1 MLKRQSF
8 HQSTANV
15 RTFLGMVLVFSIF
28 QSHKY
33 HKLLPQHLSSAI
45 QPPVA
50 PQATHGKRHLC
61 ANIGDLIL
69 LKAQHLQGPVA
80 AKSLCKRLR
89 KRNLGNSSASI
100 SACDNVCVCQTK
112 PIVNIPVKQNREIPT
127 PFGSLW
133 YELDVLSSSC
143 FPCCRTSECVV
154 AVVASQC
161 NARYDETEPL
171 RPAPYPRSF
180 EPTPSSHK
188 PGLRRQKCRCC
199 PSRCSSRSSPDCH
212 SSTVGRPPG
221 FAQKTATS
229 NQGGSQHLTLSRIF
243 NRSYRSPKQ
252 RQQLHPSH
260 LGKITKTP

>member
-143 FPCCRTSECVV
+143 FPCCRTS
-154 AVVASQC
+154 
-161 NARYDETEPL
+161 DMTK
-171 RPAPYPRSF
+171 RSHF
-180 EPTPSSHK
+180 DQHLIRDPSS
-188 PGLRRQKCRCC
+188 
-199 PSRCSSRSSPDCH
+199 
-212 SSTVGRPPG
+212 PPHQAISLG
-221 FAQKTATS
+221 SVVRNAGVAQVDALHALHRTATL
-229 NQGGSQHLTLSRIF
+229 QQLGDRLDLHR
-243 NRSYRSPKQ
+243 KQ
-252 RQQLHPSH
+252 RHP
-260 LGKITKTP
+260 TKAALNI